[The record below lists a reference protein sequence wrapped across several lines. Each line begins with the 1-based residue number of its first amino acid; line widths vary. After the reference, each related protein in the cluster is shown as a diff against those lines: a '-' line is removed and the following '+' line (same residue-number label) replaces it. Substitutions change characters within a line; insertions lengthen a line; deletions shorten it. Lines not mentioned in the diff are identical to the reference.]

1 MMVTTM
7 RWSGYDG
14 FSDWPHHCKKCF
26 LQLKHLVWLQV
37 LMTGNL
43 IAAVSFHTI
52 SHNVIP
58 QAGGFVYSHTRRYA
72 SDGRLQIMVYA
83 IASQNVSKPIGVGIA
98 YLVFSIEFF
107 RLFL

>member
-1 MMVTTM
+1 MMVTTL

-14 FSDWPHHCKKCF
+14 FSDWAHDCEKRF
-26 LQLKHLVWLQV
+26 LQLKGLGWFQV
-37 LMTGNL
+37 LMTGNF
-43 IAAVSFHTI
+43 IAVSSFHAI

-58 QAGGFVYSHTRRYA
+58 QAGGFVYNHTRRYA

-83 IASQNVSKPIGVGIA
+83 IASQNVSKPIGVGIE